1 MQKFQFMIL
10 SGLMLFTAIQAQQ
23 NANNMQLDLKQ
34 NIQRKNIRIPNIEGY
49 QTLKGDFH
57 IHTVFSDGM
66 VWPTVRV
73 RECWAEGLD
82 VMAIT
87 DHIEYLPHKKLM
99 NHDHND
105 SYELAVNE
113 AKKHNIL
120 LIKASE
126 ITRSMPPGHLNAF
139 FIEDANKLDTKKV
152 EKAFEAVD
160 EQNGL
165 MIWNHPGWKAQQAD
179 TCLIYDIHKQLIK
192 EGRLHGMEVM
202 NYNEWYPV
210 VLQWCIDH
218 ELAVFAN
225 SDIHDMNGYVYDLRH
240 DHRPMTLLFTKERSF
255 KGVREAIESAR
266 TIAWFDHQLAGPE
279 DLLTQ
284 LFKASVE
291 LTPSFYEDRKMQY
304 LELRNNSDLQFAF
317 VNETPENGA
326 PEKFLLEPG
335 KTIILK
341 VKKGTQSF
349 RCTLENCHIGMFKN
363 LQVELMKSL

>member
-1 MQKFQFMIL
+1 MKKLHFLTFSIWIT
-10 SGLMLFTAIQAQQ
+10 FTSIQAQE
-23 NANNMQLDLKQ
+23 NANHIQLDLKQ
-34 NIQRKNIRIPNIEGY
+34 HIQRKNIRIPDIEGY

-57 IHTVFSDGM
+57 IHTVFSDGL

-87 DHIEYLPHKKLM
+87 DHIEYRPHRKMMKY
-99 NHDHND
+99 DHND
-105 SYELAVNE
+105 SYELAITE
-113 AKKHNIL
+113 AKKLNLL

-139 FIEDANKLDTKKV
+139 FIDDANKLDKKKY
-152 EKAFEAVD
+152 EKAFKTVQ

-202 NYNEWYPV
+202 NYNEWYPL
-210 VLQWCIDH
+210 VLQWCIDYK
-218 ELAVFAN
+218 LAVFAN
-225 SDIHDMNGYVYDLRH
+225 SDIHDVNGYIYDLERA
-240 DHRPMTLLFTKERSF
+240 HRPMTLIFTKERNF
-255 KGVREAIESAR
+255 EGVREAIESAR
-266 TIAWFDHQLAGPE
+266 TIAWFDSQLAGPE

-291 LTPSFYEDRKMQY
+291 LTPSFYRDDEMEY
-304 LELRNNSDLQFAF
+304 MELKNNSDMQFSF
-317 VNETPENGA
+317 LNETTDNGA
-326 PEKFLLEPG
+326 PANFILEPG
-335 KTIILK
+335 KTIIVK
-341 VKKGTQSF
+341 VKKGTRSF

-363 LQVELMKSL
+363 LQVNLM